1 MNDFRLE
8 VRLRKLFVL
17 DFLGDYIV
25 SIHFILTMVSIL
37 LLFRRIVYIC
47 RNAVSAI
54 VLSQPFAFTLCY
66 QNVNS
71 IVLDIIS
78 CTIELAVTT
87 IFEFSQPNSYS
98 RRTGLSHIHRHGT
111 PRVC

>member
-66 QNVNS
+66 QNVNT
-71 IVLDIIS
+71 IVLDIIFLYHRTCCDCDVRTS
-78 CTIELAVTT
+78 STELM
-87 IFEFSQPNSYS
+87 
-98 RRTGLSHIHRHGT
+98 
-111 PRVC
+111 